1 MTDVVS
7 TWCLILN
14 KINSAKFYIGK
25 HYFGVKTNDF
35 SQEIMFFDSPI
46 QYFNN
51 FSDFHRIL
59 IQSTVNQVHLLFP
72 ESVLDSLQSTSLYN
86 YLKYLFLCMCQSV
99 LSSRS

>member
-1 MTDVVS
+1 MLKELKTSPFPGRFTNSNPSNTYDVVS

-46 QYFNN
+46 
-51 FSDFHRIL
+51 
-59 IQSTVNQVHLLFP
+59 
-72 ESVLDSLQSTSLYN
+72 
-86 YLKYLFLCMCQSV
+86 
-99 LSSRS
+99 